1 MSHIHWYQVLL
12 LIICVGAWLY
22 HRKQTAPAREAA
34 KKAATPDPDKAI
46 RDAVEKVIKQ
56 EPPEVV
62 FANLRKE
69 AFLTTPDHA
78 PTAEGG
84 GEGAPYG
91 AVMEM
96 GISNSIVTLA
106 AFADGDAKV
115 FYQTGGGMIG
125 GIAHETTRNAAKA
138 FVAATGKALSRLA
151 RTTGLPPLPGPDRV
165 RFSALTPRGLYSTE
179 VGREDLGDKSDPL
192 SALFYSGQEVVA
204 QMRQVQSK
212 KS

>member
-1 MSHIHWYQVLL
+1 MSHVHPIQVIL
-12 LIICVGAWLY
+12 LIIVVAAWVY
-22 HRKQTAPAREAA
+22 YRKQSAPARAAA
-34 KKAATPDPDKAI
+34 KKAAAPDPDKAI
-46 RDAVEKVIKQ
+46 RDAVDKVIKQ
-56 EPPEVV
+56 EPPEVA

-69 AFLTTPDHA
+69 AFLTTPDAA
-78 PTAEGG
+78 PAAEG

-96 GISNSIVTLA
+96 GISNSVVTLA

-115 FYQTGGGMIG
+115 LYQTGGGMIG

-179 VGREDLGDKSDPL
+179 VGREDLGDKHDPL

-204 QMRQVQSK
+204 QMRQVKSSQS
-212 KS
+212 